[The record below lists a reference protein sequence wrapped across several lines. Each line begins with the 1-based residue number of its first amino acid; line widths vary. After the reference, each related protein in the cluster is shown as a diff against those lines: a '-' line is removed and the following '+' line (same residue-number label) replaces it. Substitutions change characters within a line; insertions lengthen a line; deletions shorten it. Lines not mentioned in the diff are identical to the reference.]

1 MQLDVAQYDV
11 AISATDDRCNSMRSD
26 DGSIS
31 TDRSATTMYNRKSA
45 QSPRRHRKYDGQQP
59 SSSVNYH
66 GTDIYQAAADGN
78 LPLCVLLWGMA
89 TAKRI
94 NLMDPDSHGN
104 TPMHYA
110 ALADLPEVRADF
122 FLYVSVKI
130 FLCWNR

>member
-1 MQLDVAQYDV
+1 MQLDLAQHDLAVSVA
-11 AISATDDRCNSMRSD
+11 DDRCMRSD
-26 DGSIS
+26 DGSMS
-31 TDRSATTMYNRKSA
+31 TDRSATTTQYGKSS
-45 QSPRRHRKYDGQQP
+45 QSPRRHRKYDRQQS

-110 ALADLPEVRADF
+110 ALADLPEVRVDIYCVF
-122 FLYVSVKI
+122 
-130 FLCWNR
+130 

>member
-1 MQLDVAQYDV
+1 MNTEMQLDLAQHDV
-11 AISATDDRCNSMRSD
+11 TVSAADDRCMRSD
-26 DGSIS
+26 DGSMS
-31 TDRSATTMYNRKSA
+31 TDRSAATMHNRKSG

-110 ALADLPEVRADF
+110 ALADLPEVRSDF
-122 FLYVSVKI
+122 FVQYQSIASL
-130 FLCWNR
+130 R